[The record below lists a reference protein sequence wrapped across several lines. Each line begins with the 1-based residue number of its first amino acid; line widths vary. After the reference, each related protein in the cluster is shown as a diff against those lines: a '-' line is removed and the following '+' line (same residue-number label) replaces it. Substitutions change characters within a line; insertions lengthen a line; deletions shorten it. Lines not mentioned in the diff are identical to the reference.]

1 MMMYEQI
8 KNRAIEL
15 LQTESND
22 RPSFEKLCC
31 AESSVRNYYIRDAIV
46 RACNEL
52 PPPRDR
58 RKSYLAQARFYQSG
72 KRNPAASSSN
82 DKELTDGF

>member
-1 MMMYEQI
+1 MMYEQI
-8 KNRAIEL
+8 RNRAIEL
-15 LQTESND
+15 LQSESND

-31 AESSVRNYYIRDAIV
+31 AESSVRNYYIRDAVV

-58 RKSYLAQARFYQSG
+58 RKAILRKPDFTKAE
-72 KRNPAASSSN
+72 
-82 DKELTDGF
+82 KEIRRHLRVTTRK

>member
-1 MMMYEQI
+1 MMYEQL

-58 RKSYLAQARFYQSG
+58 RKAILRKPDFTKAEKEIRRHLRVTT
-72 KRNPAASSSN
+72 RN
-82 DKELTDGF
+82 